1 MPGMVRAVARP
12 PVDLFGV
19 RLIGG
24 SSAALTKL
32 GLSAALV
39 ASVAVLRLL
48 IVAGVRMVRGG
59 PQSDRTTFWV
69 RQGTSLAGFA
79 LVVIGLLSIWFDD
92 AKQLQT
98 MLGLVT
104 AGVAIASQRA
114 ITAFA
119 GYLVIM
125 RGKHFTVGDRIQ
137 MSGVQG
143 DVISLG
149 FLQTRILEMGQP
161 PDVTDQEPPGMWVR
175 ARQFT
180 GRMVTVT
187 NDKVFDEPVY
197 NFTREFP
204 FIWEELRIGVG
215 FDVDHAR
222 AEQILLDAAS
232 MVMRDYGGEAEAAR
246 QRVQERYGVAL
257 DEERPRVYWRITDN
271 WLELAIRLVVPEHG
285 IREIKDRMARRILPA
300 LAAAGIEIASTTYEI
315 VGLPSIRVAQDDVET
330 ARGIT
335 RGRSVASRQDER

>member
-1 MPGMVRAVARP
+1 MLRAAAGP
-12 PVDLFGV
+12 LVDLFGV
-19 RLIGG
+19 RLIGT
-24 SSAALTKL
+24 SSTALAKL
-32 GLSAALV
+32 GLSVAL
-39 ASVAVLRLL
+39 AVAVVLLRLL
-48 IVAGVRMVRGG
+48 IVAGVRMIRGG
-59 PQSDRTTFWV
+59 PQSDRLTFWV
-69 RQGTSLAGFA
+69 RQGTSLAAFV
-79 LVVIGLLSIWFDD
+79 LVVSGLLSIWFDD

-98 MLGLVT
+98 ALGLVT
-104 AGVAIASQRA
+104 AGVAIASQRV

-125 RGKHFTVGDRIQ
+125 RGKHFTVGDRIK
-137 MSGVQG
+137 MAGVQG

-161 PDVTDQEPPGMWVR
+161 PDVTEQEPPGMWVR

-180 GRMVTVT
+180 GRIVTIT

-197 NFTREFP
+197 NFTRDFP

-215 FDVDHAR
+215 FEVDHAR

-232 MVMRDYGGEAEAAR
+232 AVMQDYGREADAAR

-257 DEERPRVYWRITDN
+257 DEDRPRVYWRITDN

-285 IREIKDRMARRILPA
+285 IREIKDRMSRRILPA
-300 LAAAGIEIASTTYEI
+300 LAQAGIGIASTTYEI
-315 VGLPSIRVAQDDVET
+315 VGVPPIRVTGDAVEAARRMTQLPST
-330 ARGIT
+330 A
-335 RGRSVASRQDER
+335 RQDER